1 MVSALHIITAALAAA
16 FLMGLLKEQQR
27 GLAFGITLVTL
38 ALMSWLSAGWLWT
51 FASTD
56 TAAVEIFTAG
66 TEPPFAINLR
76 IGLAEAALTL
86 LINLTG
92 LFSALA
98 LKDTLLALGR
108 RAMAVW
114 LVAVWLVQ
122 QRAQLRRTVLALFG
136 LSWSV
141 CLAVGVVSSDI
152 AKLKSLVGRYTLE
165 ETEGLARECLMLTT
179 AEAIKDRLEQCR
191 SMH

>member
-27 GLAFGITLVTL
+27 GFAYGITLVTL
-38 ALMSWLSAGWLWT
+38 AFMSLISAGWLWT
-51 FASTD
+51 FASSD

-92 LFSALA
+92 LLSALA
-98 LKDTLLALGR
+98 LKDTLLGLGR

-114 LVAVWLVQ
+114 LVAVMALSGIVLTRDLFNLFVFFELTVIATAGLVLLSEHSKNDGQ
-122 QRAQLRRTVLALFG
+122 ALAAGFKYL
-136 LSWSV
+136 
-141 CLAVGVVSSDI
+141 VVSQFI
-152 AKLKSLVGRYTLE
+152 
-165 ETEGLARECLMLTT
+165 
-179 AEAIKDRLEQCR
+179 
-191 SMH
+191 